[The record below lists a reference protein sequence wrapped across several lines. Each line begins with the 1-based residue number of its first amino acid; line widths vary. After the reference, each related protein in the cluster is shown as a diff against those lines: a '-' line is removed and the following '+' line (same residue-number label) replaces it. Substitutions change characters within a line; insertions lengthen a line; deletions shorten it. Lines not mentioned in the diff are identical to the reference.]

1 MTVISETVTALR
13 AERLRTDVLIRHMVG
28 LYGENATLAL
38 IEGVHAKSIG
48 PLKRL
53 PSPARE
59 KLMQAFNRV

>member
-1 MTVISETVTALR
+1 MTAIREKVTALR
-13 AERLRTDVLIRHMVG
+13 AERLRTDVLIRHMR
-28 LYGENATLAL
+28 YGGDATLAL
-38 IEGVHAKSIG
+38 IEGVHGKSIG